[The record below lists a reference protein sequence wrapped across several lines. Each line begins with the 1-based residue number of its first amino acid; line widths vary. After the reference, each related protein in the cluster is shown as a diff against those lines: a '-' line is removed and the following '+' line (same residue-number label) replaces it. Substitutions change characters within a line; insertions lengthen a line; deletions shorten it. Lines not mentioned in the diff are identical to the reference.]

1 MKKLLFFFL
10 LVMSQS
16 VKAQVKIGR
25 TVAKVA
31 TQDYTVRLGYG
42 QARSEHLS
50 FFFNR
55 FEGSAYRNLGERYGV
70 SLTVGMGQG
79 TTRDTP
85 QVWDMRGNIA
95 TRFVELNGFY
105 SPFGHTR
112 RNDFRIGGGV
122 SLVQNKLAFIGLTRI
137 VNKQVVEQ
145 LQESPEIRD
154 WTINVVLENDFAL
167 SKHWTV
173 GVKGIVYVKRDSRSI
188 EKRVISADNYGG
200 YSSSYQTFGSYV
212 TPAFSLNVGYRF

>member
-10 LVMSQS
+10 LVISQS
-16 VKAQVKIGR
+16 VQAQVKIGR

-55 FEGSAYRNLGERYGV
+55 FEGSAYRNLGKRSGV

-105 SPFGHTR
+105 SPFGHAK

-122 SLVQNKLAFIGLTRI
+122 SLVQNRLAFIGLTR
-137 VNKQVVEQ
+137 VVKNQITEQ
-145 LQESPEIRD
+145 NQETRNIRD
-154 WTINVVLENDFAL
+154 WTVNFVLENNFAL
-167 SKHWTV
+167 SEHWIV
-173 GVKGIVYVKRDSRSI
+173 GAKAILYVKGDTRLIQRQ
-188 EKRVISADNYGG
+188 VITSETSGVLTSSSNYGG
-200 YSSSYQTFGSYV
+200 YV
-212 TPAFSLNVGYRF
+212 TPAFSMNLGYRF